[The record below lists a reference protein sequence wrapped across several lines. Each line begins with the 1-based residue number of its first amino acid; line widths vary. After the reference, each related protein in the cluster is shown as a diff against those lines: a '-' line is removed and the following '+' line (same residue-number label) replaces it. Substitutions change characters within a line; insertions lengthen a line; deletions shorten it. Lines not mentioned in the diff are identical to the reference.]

1 MTEFEKELK
10 SIINKHSLENQSNT
24 PDFILA
30 KFLSSCLSAY
40 NEAVQKKADWFGHPV
55 ELPDKPTECK

>member
-1 MTEFEKELK
+1 MMTEFEKELENL
-10 SIINKHSLENQSNT
+10 INKHSLENQSNT

-40 NEAVQKKADWFGHPV
+40 NEAAQRKADWFGRPI
-55 ELPDKPTECK
+55 ELSDK